1 MLQDQ
6 AARLGGCYAL
16 EPANYARRVLLLVA
30 GLTPQIVTETLYAL
44 CVKRMPAFIPTEIH
58 LLTTKE
64 GAERARLMLLG
75 DDPGHLQ
82 RFAEDYGL
90 DGLPEAFPE
99 ENLHVV
105 HGPNGAPLRD
115 IVTEEDNAAVAD
127 AIMHQV
133 RQLAADENCAIHASV
148 AGGRKTM
155 GVALALAMSLL
166 GRRQD
171 ALSHVLV
178 SPPFESHP
186 EFFYPPPKPKVLLV
200 GAPPQ
205 QRPISTEKAD
215 VQLAE
220 IPFLRLSGLL
230 DRTLLTG
237 ADSWRELIARA
248 QANIGAPKLVIDTG
262 ACAVNAGGVPVKMP
276 PAAFAFLLMMARAA
290 KEGRKLK
297 CPPEGV
303 PNLEQARLLRD
314 AMQMMHCRNPQRERT
329 LAALARGMDKSFFE
343 RTKNKV
349 NAALREALGPGPAAP
364 YLIGRERVG
373 QEFVHGLTL
382 PPEAIE
388 II

>member
-1 MLQDQ
+1 MQPATQ
-6 AARLGGCYAL
+6 AGTAATIP
-16 EPANYARRVLLLVA
+16 EPAMFPRRALLLVA

-44 CVKRMPAFIPTEIH
+44 CVKRTPVFIPTEIH

-75 DDPGHLQ
+75 EEPGYLR
-82 RFAEDYGL
+82 RFCEDY
-90 DGLPEAFPE
+90 DLPELAGAFPE
-99 ENLHVV
+99 ENIHVV
-105 HGPNGAPLRD
+105 HGPDGTPLRD

-127 AIMHQV
+127 AIMRQV
-133 RQLAADENCAIHASV
+133 RELAADETCAIHASV

-155 GVALALAMSLL
+155 GVALALAMSLF
-166 GRRQD
+166 GRPQD

-186 EFFYPPPKPKVLLV
+186 EFFYPPPQPKVLLV

-205 QRPISTEKAD
+205 QRPISTDEAD

-220 IPFLRLSGLL
+220 LPFLRLSGLL

-237 ADSWRELIARA
+237 AESWRELIARA
-248 QANIGAPKLVIDTG
+248 QANIGAPKLVIDTDK
-262 ACAVNAGGVPVKMP
+262 CLVKAGGTTVRMP
-276 PAAFAFLLMMARAA
+276 PVALAFMLMMARAA
-290 KEGRKLK
+290 REERKLK
-297 CPPEGV
+297 CPADGAPDM
-303 PNLEQARLLRD
+303 EQARWLRE
-314 AMQMMHCRNPQRERT
+314 AMQMLGCTGAQQERT
-329 LAALARGMDKSFFE
+329 RAALARGMDKSFFE

-349 NAALREALGPGPAAP
+349 NEALRKALGPGPAAP
-364 YLIGRERVG
+364 YLIGRKRIG
-373 QEFVHGLTL
+373 QEFLHGLTL